1 MSRVV
6 LRPEAE
12 EATVECAGPGG
23 LSRAMQ
29 CNGLAVPMS
38 HGYRY
43 YTLEPIGTGGVASDG
58 E

>member
-1 MSRVV
+1 M